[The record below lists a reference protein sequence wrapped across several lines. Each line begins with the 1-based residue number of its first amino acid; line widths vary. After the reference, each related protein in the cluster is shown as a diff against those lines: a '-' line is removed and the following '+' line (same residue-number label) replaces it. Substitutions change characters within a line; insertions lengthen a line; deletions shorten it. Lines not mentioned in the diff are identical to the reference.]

1 MKKMIIC
8 FDIDNTICKTKG
20 NDYQNA
26 KPYKGII
33 KKINNL
39 YDRGY
44 FIKLH
49 TSRYMGRNN
58 ENINK
63 VKKQGYLKTLKQL
76 KKWELKFNQLIMGKP
91 SFDLLVDDKSI
102 DFKKNWIKKI
112 DNKIKKF
119 DN

>member
-8 FDIDNTICKTKG
+8 FDIDNTICKTKA

-26 KPYKGII
+26 KPYKRII
-33 KKINNL
+33 NKINDL

-58 ENINK
+58 EDVNK
-63 VKKQGYLKTLKQL
+63 VKKQGYLQTKKQL
-76 KKWELKFNQLIMGKP
+76 KKWKLKFHQLIMGKP
-91 SFDLLVDDKSI
+91 SFDLLIDDKSI
-102 DFKKNWIKKI
+102 DFKKNWIKRI
-112 DNKIKKF
+112 DNIIKKLEK
-119 DN
+119 